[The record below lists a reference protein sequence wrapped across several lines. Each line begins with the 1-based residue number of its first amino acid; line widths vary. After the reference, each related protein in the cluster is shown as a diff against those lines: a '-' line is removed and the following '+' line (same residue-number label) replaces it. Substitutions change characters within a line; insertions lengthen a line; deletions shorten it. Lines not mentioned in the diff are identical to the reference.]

1 MEKINI
7 FSIEVE
13 RTDDSNYL
21 LVKFKV
27 KEKRIRTLKKTTNEI
42 VLEKNLEPIK
52 FKFLILL

>member
-1 MEKINI
+1 MERINI

-27 KEKRIRTLKKTTNEI
+27 KEKRVRTLKKTTNEI

-52 FKFLILL
+52 FEFLILL